1 MRKFLV
7 PALIAALA
15 AQSPAAIAQDEGAA
29 PAAEEEA
36 DEAPPPFFASP
47 DLGSGPWDFTT
58 EKGTIFV
65 EVVTRGLVRPW
76 DLTFLPNGDM
86 LVTERPGRL
95 RVIRGG
101 QLDPVPIAGLPP
113 ILPTGIGGLMD
124 VVLHP
129 DFENNRLLYISYT
142 KPGEE
147 VRGHATTAVLRARWD
162 GGMELEEVEDI
173 WVADAWY
180 GKPPLPE
187 RCCGQGP
194 PVGSYGGRIA
204 FGADGKL
211 YITSGDRNYG
221 EMVQDPSNH
230 FGKLVRINDD
240 GSVPED
246 NPFVGQEGGKPDIW
260 STGHRNPN
268 GLVLNEKTGE
278 LWESEFGPRGG
289 DELNLIQRGA
299 NYGWIDVTQGHHYDG
314 TPAKGIKDVEG
325 MTDPVVSWGPPSINP
340 GGIDFYDGSQFP
352 QWDGNL
358 FMASMSR
365 SLVRM
370 ELDGDSVVHQEKM
383 LEELKQRFRDVVTGP
398 DGNLY
403 VLTDEDAGALLRIS
417 PGL

>member
-1 MRKFLV
+1 MRKFLL
-7 PALIAALA
+7 PALVAALA
-15 AQSPAAIAQDEGAA
+15 IHPLAAIAQDDGDA
-29 PAAEEEA
+29 PAAEEA

-47 DLGSGPWDFTT
+47 ALGSGPWDFTT

-76 DLTFLPNGDM
+76 DITFLPDGDM

-113 ILPTGIGGLMD
+113 ILATGIGGLMD

-173 WVADAWY
+173 WIADAWY

-221 EMVQDPSNH
+221 EMVQDPSKH

-246 NPFVGQEGGKPDIW
+246 NPFTGQEGWKPDIW
-260 STGHRNPN
+260 TTGHRNPN
-268 GLVLNEKTGE
+268 GLILNEKTGQ

-289 DELNLIQRGA
+289 DELNLIERGA

-314 TPAKGIKDVEG
+314 TPAKGIKGVEG

-340 GGIDFYDGSQFP
+340 GGIDFYDGSRFP

-370 ELDGDSVVHQEKM
+370 ELDGDSMVHQEKM
-383 LEELKQRFRDVVTGP
+383 LEGLKQRLRDVAMGP

-403 VLTDEDAGALLRIS
+403 VLTDEEAGALLRIS